1 MNTIREIAQ
10 VLKKIRSATI
20 FTNVRPDGDTVGSGM
35 ALCRALELLGVNCE
49 VVNEGEVPE
58 KFSFLTGIDRIRSM
72 PSPES
77 EVYVCVDTSDEARLG
92 ELQHAFMRAKAKGKT
107 TVNVDHH
114 VSNTRYCKYNFVRER
129 ASNCENI
136 AELIEALGVRHDK
149 IISEYLLTGMV
160 TDSGGFSH
168 SDVNGDSFRAAAA
181 CADAGADVNRISYE
195 VFKKQSKARSQLY
208 LETLSKLRYYFEDR
222 LAISIVEKAALE
234 RYGLRQDETEGIVD
248 FALTVDP
255 VEVSV
260 CLMEVKPEQYKAS
273 FRSKGKINV
282 NEIARAFGGGGH
294 VLASGCMLF
303 GSKEEV
309 LDRLQFTVSQLGNL

>member
-20 FTNVRPDGDTVGSGM
+20 FTHVRPDGDTVGSGM

-107 TVNVDHH
+107 TINVDHH
-114 VSNTRYCKYNFVRER
+114 VSNTRYGKYNFVRER

-136 AELIEALGVRHDK
+136 AELIEALGVKQDK

-181 CADAGADVNRISYE
+181 CADAGADVNRITYE

-208 LETLSKLRYYFEDR
+208 LETLSKLRYYFKDQ
-222 LAISIVEKAALE
+222 LAISLVEKAALE

-248 FALTVDP
+248 FALTVDS

-273 FRSKGKINV
+273 FRSKGKVNV

-294 VLASGCMLF
+294 ILASGCMLF

>member
-20 FTNVRPDGDTVGSGM
+20 FTHVRPDGDTVGSGM

-107 TVNVDHH
+107 TINVDHH
-114 VSNTRYCKYNFVRER
+114 VSNTRYGKYNFVRER

-136 AELIEALGVRHDK
+136 AELIEALGVKQDK

-181 CADAGADVNRISYE
+181 CADAGADVNRITYE

-208 LETLSKLRYYFEDR
+208 LETLSKLRYYFKDQ
-222 LAISIVEKAALE
+222 LAISLVEKAALE
-234 RYGLRQDETEGIVD
+234 KYGLRQDETEGIVD
-248 FALTVDP
+248 FALTVDS

-273 FRSKGKINV
+273 FRSKGKVNV

-294 VLASGCMLF
+294 ILASGCMLF

>member
-1 MNTIREIAQ
+1 M
-10 VLKKIRSATI
+10 LFRS
-20 FTNVRPDGDTVGSGM
+20 
-35 ALCRALELLGVNCE
+35 
-49 VVNEGEVPE
+49 
-58 KFSFLTGIDRIRSM
+58 
-72 PSPES
+72 
-77 EVYVCVDTSDEARLG
+77 
-92 ELQHAFMRAKAKGKT
+92 
-107 TVNVDHH
+107 
-114 VSNTRYCKYNFVRER
+114 
-129 ASNCENI
+129 
-136 AELIEALGVRHDK
+136 IEALGVRHDK

>member
-20 FTNVRPDGDTVGSGM
+20 FTHVRPDGDTVGSGM

-92 ELQHAFMRAKAKGKT
+92 ELQHAFMRAKGKGKT
-107 TVNVDHH
+107 TINVDHH
-114 VSNTRYCKYNFVRER
+114 VSNTRYGKYNFVRER

-136 AELIEALGVRHDK
+136 AELIEALGVKQDK

-168 SDVNGDSFRAAAA
+168 SDVNGDSFRAAAV
-181 CADAGADVNRISYE
+181 CADAGADVNRITYE

-208 LETLSKLRYYFEDR
+208 LETLSKLRYYFEDQ